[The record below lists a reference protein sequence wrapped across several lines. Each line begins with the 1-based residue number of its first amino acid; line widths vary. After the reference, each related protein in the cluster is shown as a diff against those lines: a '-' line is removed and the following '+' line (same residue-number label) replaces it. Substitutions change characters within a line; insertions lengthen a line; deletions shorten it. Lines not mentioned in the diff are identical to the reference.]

1 MMRHGMDFFIMY
13 DLIHL
18 DVLPKKDF
26 PAVFH
31 GVRGKEERMKSSP
44 SYFNILEASVVRD
57 YCVKLTGD
65 PDRKI
70 GECGNFVWFLCH
82 FFLTS
87 S

>member
-1 MMRHGMDFFIMY
+1 MMRYGRNLFITH
-13 DLIHL
+13 DLIHS
-18 DVLPKKDF
+18 DVLPKKGF
-26 PAVFH
+26 PVIFH

-70 GECGNFVWFLCH
+70 GECGSFVWFLYH

>member
-1 MMRHGMDFFIMY
+1 MRYSRDLFITH
-13 DLIHL
+13 DLIHS
-18 DVLPKKDF
+18 DVLPKKGF
-26 PAVFH
+26 PVVFH

-65 PDRKI
+65 PERKI
-70 GECGNFVWFLCH
+70 GECGSFVWFLRH

>member
-1 MMRHGMDFFIMY
+1 MRDYGNAYITYHMV
-13 DLIHL
+13 HS
-18 DVLPKKDF
+18 DVLPKKGF
-26 PAVFH
+26 PVVFH

-65 PDRKI
+65 PERKI
-70 GECGNFVWFLCH
+70 GECGNFVWFLRH

>member
-1 MMRHGMDFFIMY
+1 MRDYGNAYIAYHMV
-13 DLIHL
+13 LS
-18 DVLPKKDF
+18 DVLPKKGF
-26 PAVFH
+26 PVVFH

>member
-1 MMRHGMDFFIMY
+1 MRYGRNMFITH
-13 DLIHL
+13 DLIHS
-18 DVLPKKDF
+18 DVLPKKGF
-26 PAVFH
+26 PVVFH

-65 PDRKI
+65 PERKI
-70 GECGNFVWFLCH
+70 GGCGSFVWCLRH
-82 FFLTS
+82 LFLTS